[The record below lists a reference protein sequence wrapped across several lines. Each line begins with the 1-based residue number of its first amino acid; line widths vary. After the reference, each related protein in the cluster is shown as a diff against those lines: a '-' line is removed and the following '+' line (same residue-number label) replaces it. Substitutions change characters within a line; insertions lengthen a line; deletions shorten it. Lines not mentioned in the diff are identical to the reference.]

1 MELLPCPFCGAG
13 TTRVVMNGQ
22 TWTGTK
28 YSDPIS
34 VSVIHHCD
42 PVEGQPSRLV
52 ERVGRDEE
60 SAIAAWNRRASP
72 ASVPEGFTMSEPAIL
87 PDGSGFGTMSFPLPK
102 DHWIYKEREYE
113 DGAIEP
119 NDLPAP
125 ILTHSFRRQVIAAI
139 RYAVRGATNCGKED
153 DFDPDALVQN
163 AVYALCGPYVKAA
176 PTPPVSESVDP
187 VMTKEELIAAA
198 ESIGM
203 RFPGASIPPVS
214 EDRWLP
220 IETAPK
226 DEFVLLAGPSGYTTI
241 ETVFATGR
249 MCSDY
254 HVGRWID
261 HANDDLT
268 DWGFEPTHWMP
279 LPEAPAMQEDK
290 P

>member
-1 MELLPCPFCGAG
+1 MELRECPFCGAG

-34 VSVIHHCD
+34 VSVVHHCD
-42 PVEGQPSRLV
+42 PIEGQPSRQI
-52 ERVGRDEE
+52 ERIGRDAE

-72 ASVPEGFTMSEPAIL
+72 ASVPEDWKLVPVEPTEEMLFKGHMEI
-87 PDGSGFGTMSFPLPK
+87 
-102 DHWIYKEREYE
+102 
-113 DGAIEP
+113 
-119 NDLPAP
+119 
-125 ILTHSFRRQVIAAI
+125 
-139 RYAVRGATNCGKED
+139 
-153 DFDPDALVQN
+153 DFDRNAQNTLELEHPSQTDDGGTSIRTDMTDAWVAML
-163 AVYALCGPYVKAA
+163 AAA
-176 PTPPVSESVDP
+176 PTPPS
-187 VMTKEELIAAA
+187 T
-198 ESIGM
+198 
-203 RFPGASIPPVS
+203 
-214 EDRWLP
+214 EDRWQP
-220 IETAPK
+220 IATAPK
-226 DEFVLLAGPSGYTTI
+226 DKFVLLAGPSGYTTI
-241 ETVFATGR
+241 EIVYATGR